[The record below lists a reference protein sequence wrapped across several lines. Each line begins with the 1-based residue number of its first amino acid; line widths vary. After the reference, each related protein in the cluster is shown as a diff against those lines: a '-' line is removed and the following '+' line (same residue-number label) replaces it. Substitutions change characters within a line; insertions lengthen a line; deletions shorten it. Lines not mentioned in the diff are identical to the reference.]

1 MITVLFVEDD
11 PNNVRILQRVLTRG
25 GFVAKHTEDVEEVM
39 QIAESGEVDIILM
52 DVDLGNSSYQG
63 RAVNGIKITQM
74 LKANPKTAK
83 VPVILVTANAREGDR
98 EQLLKD
104 SGADDYIPKPLVD
117 YQQFLARILELLP
130 NN

>member
-1 MITVLFVEDD
+1 
-11 PNNVRILQRVLTRG
+11 
-25 GFVAKHTEDVEEVM
+25 
-39 QIAESGEVDIILM
+39 M

-63 RAVNGIKITQM
+63 QAVNGIKITQM

-117 YQQFLARILELLP
+117 YQEFFARILALLP